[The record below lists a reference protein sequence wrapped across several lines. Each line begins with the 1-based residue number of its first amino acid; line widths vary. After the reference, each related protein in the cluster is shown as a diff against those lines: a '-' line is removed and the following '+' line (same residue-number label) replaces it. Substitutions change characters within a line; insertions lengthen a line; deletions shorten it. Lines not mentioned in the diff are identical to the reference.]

1 MQRRFTWRQVLI
13 VAGLIGLA
21 ILLIK
26 PKLAF

>member
-1 MQRRFTWRQVLI
+1 MQRRFTWRHILI
-13 VAGLIGLA
+13 IAGLIVLA